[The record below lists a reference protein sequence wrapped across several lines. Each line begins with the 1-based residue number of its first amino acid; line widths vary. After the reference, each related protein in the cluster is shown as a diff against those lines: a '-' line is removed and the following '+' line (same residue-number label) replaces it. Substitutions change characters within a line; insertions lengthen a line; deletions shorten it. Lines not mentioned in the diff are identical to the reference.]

1 MHAQYNPDQ
10 WQIDDDIPVYD
21 GYYGLTITDHVR
33 EMVQRRM
40 APTEYAAEVA
50 YMWSEM
56 TDTWV
61 VRNGDGTQ
69 HYLVSTEPD
78 RERCTCPDFQ
88 HHGKPLGLPCKHI
101 MAAQIIDAQPK
112 GE

>member
-1 MHAQYNPDQ
+1 M
-10 WQIDDDIPVYD
+10 
-21 GYYGLTITDHVR
+21 LTISQTRGLASRLERAQTIADAGA
-33 EMVQRRM
+33 VQPI
-40 APTEYAAEVA
+40 AGSP
-50 YMWSEM
+50 
-56 TDTWV
+56 DTWV

>member
-1 MHAQYNPDQ
+1 M
-10 WQIDDDIPVYD
+10 
-21 GYYGLTITDHVR
+21 LTISQT
-33 EMVQRRM
+33 RRL
-40 APTEYAAEVA
+40 ASRLERAQAIADAGAVHSIA
-50 YMWSEM
+50 GQG
-56 TDTWV
+56 TWV

>member
-1 MHAQYNPDQ
+1 M
-10 WQIDDDIPVYD
+10 
-21 GYYGLTITDHVR
+21 LTISQTRGLASRLERAQAIADAGA
-33 EMVQRRM
+33 VQPI
-40 APTEYAAEVA
+40 AGLSSTY
-50 YMWSEM
+50 
-56 TDTWV
+56 V

-78 RERCTCPDFQ
+78 RERCTCPDYQ

-101 MAAQIIDAQPK
+101 MAAQIIDALPK